1 MEESTEKSFF
11 DQYSACITYTP
22 LTDEVDPFACPLISN
37 RQWARIETIPPH
49 AGLDPF
55 EHAKLLHNQLA
66 GHEVC
71 ILIPG
76 RSFDRHGTRK
86 GRGGGWYDRFLS
98 AVPRQWLRV
107 GVCDI
112 AQLSN
117 TSLKKKLHDEPMNA
131 LLIHADSV
139 WKLLTFDL

>member
-1 MEESTEKSFF
+1 MEESTEKIFF
-11 DQYSACITYTP
+11 SQYSACIAYTP
-22 LTDEVDPFACPLISN
+22 LADEVDPFACPVIAD
-37 RQWARIETIPPH
+37 QHWARIETIPPH

-66 GHEVC
+66 GHEMC

-98 AVPRQWLRV
+98 VVPRQWLRI
-107 GVCDI
+107 GVCD
-112 AQLSN
+112 ATNLSDKTLAKKPHDQLM
-117 TSLKKKLHDEPMNA
+117 DV

-139 WKLLTFDL
+139 WELVTIDL